1 MLQVVAIFVGGGLGA
16 LLRWAI
22 SLQVASGAGALP
34 ALLGPIARGTLIANL
49 LGSFLLG
56 LLAGGVAEQLSQ
68 PLRQALM
75 VGLLGGF
82 TTFSSFSVETLQ
94 LLRVHGIY
102 WASLQ
107 LTCHLAGGLSAALLG
122 LSLAEQVVNA
132 GSVS

>member
-1 MLQVVAIFVGGGLGA
+1 MLQVLVIFVGGGLGA
-16 LLRWAI
+16 LLRWTL
-22 SLQVASGAGALP
+22 SLQVTTDAGARLP
-34 ALLGPIARGTLIANL
+34 LLGPIAPGTLIANL

-94 LLRVHGIY
+94 LLHAHGVY

-107 LTCHLAGGLSAALLG
+107 LTCHLAGGLTAALLG
-122 LSLAEQVVNA
+122 LSLAEQVVGA
-132 GSVS
+132 GSAS